1 MRRASSLFEIDQEPL
16 FETAVLVPEASG
28 APDWDLAL
36 DEFPEAL
43 APSRDHEAEEPERQ
57 PPMTGRRSR
66 LLAVAVAIGAVGFLG
81 SRLTQNAGTPNVP
94 PSAASEPPAA
104 VAATRESAPAPR
116 AQTTHP
122 PGAHASPAPRRDR
135 GRGAQRAARTAPKVG
150 RRQPAPSAPRPVA
163 PVPTPAPTSP
173 PRPAQEPA
181 PEPQGFTG
189 EFF

>member
-16 FETAVLVPEASG
+16 FETAVLEPEASG
-28 APDWDLAL
+28 EPDWGLAL

-81 SRLTQNAGTPNVP
+81 SRLAQDAGTLNAP
-94 PSAASEPPAA
+94 PSAAPGPPA
-104 VAATRESAPAPR
+104 VATAAPVSAPAPR
-116 AQTTHP
+116 AHTTRPRDGHT
-122 PGAHASPAPRRDR
+122 SPASRRDR
-135 GRGAQRAARTAPKVG
+135 TRRAQRAARTAPNVG
-150 RRQPAPSAPRPVA
+150 RRRPAPSAPRPAA
-163 PVPTPAPTSP
+163 PSPTPVPTSP